1 MSKVNIL
8 RDIRDY
14 LIENSN
20 FAVDYD
26 DIAEID
32 SWVEVLNVLIGQT
45 EWFEE
50 NLKKINDSMDELI
63 DIEKDN
69 TISVPKHLLDEAWEE
84 AYEIQ
89 ASFEDLNDKDVI
101 ICRDT
106 LKGRAENIMSY
117 LHVYAQSTE
126 EKDNS

>member
-32 SWVEVLNVLIGQT
+32 SWVEVLNELIGQT
-45 EWFEE
+45 EWFET
-50 NLKKINDSMDELI
+50 NLQKINDSMDELI
-63 DIEKDN
+63 DFEIVN
-69 TISVPKHLLDEAWEE
+69 VEE
-84 AYEIQ
+84 E
-89 ASFEDLNDKDVI
+89 
-101 ICRDT
+101 
-106 LKGRAENIMSY
+106 
-117 LHVYAQSTE
+117 
-126 EKDNS
+126 DNS

>member
-1 MSKVNIL
+1 MGNSVYTINNSNSEVYKMSKVNIL

-45 EWFEE
+45 EWFET
-50 NLKKINDSMDELI
+50 NLQKINDSMDELI
-63 DIEKDN
+63 DFEIVN
-69 TISVPKHLLDEAWEE
+69 VEE
-84 AYEIQ
+84 E
-89 ASFEDLNDKDVI
+89 
-101 ICRDT
+101 
-106 LKGRAENIMSY
+106 
-117 LHVYAQSTE
+117 
-126 EKDNS
+126 DNS